1 MLSRM
6 AEHDDRPIAEE
17 LEEQAS
23 TLQRLIDQ
31 AKDLQ
36 ERIAAQLGQARRND
50 RLERRRKPR

>member
-1 MLSRM
+1 M
-6 AEHDDRPIAEE
+6 AHHDDRPTAEE

-36 ERIAAQLGQARRND
+36 RQINDQLNDLRRND
-50 RLERRRKPR
+50 RPERRRKPR

>member
-23 TLQRLIDQ
+23 TLQRLIEQ

-36 ERIAAQLGQARRND
+36 QQITAQLDEARRNI
-50 RLERRRKPR
+50 RPERRRKPR